1 MKKIIP
7 YGKQTIDND
16 DVKIVAKTL
25 ISDYLTTG
33 PITLKFE
40 KKFKKFV
47 GSKYASSCS
56 SGTSALHLSLL
67 ATNFKKGDVII
78 LPVINFIA
86 SINMSYLLGAKLY
99 FADVDRYTGQMSPK
113 NLEDCIKKNKI
124 KRIKAVITMHNGGN
138 PTNSKSFFKLKKK
151 YKFILIEDAC
161 HSLGGKY
168 NLKNNIRVGSCKY
181 CDLTTFSLH
190 PIKSITT
197 GEGGMIT
204 TNNKKFY
211 KKINLLKNHGIVKK
225 TKKNK
230 NNWSYKII
238 QPGYNYRLSDISCA
252 LGLSQIKKLNSFVF
266 KRNKIFNFYIKH
278 LSNLNDLIF
287 LPPSNHNQF
296 SANHLFIILLNKKKL
311 KISRELLVQKLYKKG
326 IITQIHYIPIYKHP
340 FYRKICKGKFSG
352 AKSYF
357 ANCLSLPIYPDLKI
371 IELKKII
378 NNLKIILQKYKND

>member
-7 YGKQTIDND
+7 YGKQTIEND

-25 ISDYLTTG
+25 KSDYLTTG

-40 KKFKKFV
+40 KKFKNFV

-124 KRIKAVITMHNGGN
+124 KRIKVVITMHNGGN

-168 NLKNNIRVGSCKY
+168 NLKNNIKVGSCKY
-181 CDLTTFSLH
+181 SDLTTFSLH

-225 TKKNK
+225 TKKNR
-230 NNWSYKII
+230 NNWNYKIVS
-238 QPGYNYRLSDISCA
+238 PGFNYRLSDLSCSLGISQLA
-252 LGLSQIKKLNSFVF
+252 KINIFIKK
-266 KRNKIFNFYIKH
+266 RNQISRFYRRK
-278 LSNLNDLIF
+278 LSKYAKYLD
-287 LPPSNHNQF
+287 LPPKHDNEL
-296 SANHLFIILLNKKKL
+296 SAYHLFVILFKKKAL
-311 KISRELLVQKLYKKG
+311 KISREKIMQKLYRKG
-326 IITQIHYIPIYKHP
+326 VITQIHYIPIFFHP
-340 FYRKICKGKFSG
+340 FYKKICRGKFDG
-352 AKSYF
+352 AKYYYN
-357 ANCLSLPIYPDLKI
+357 NCLSLPIFPSIKKEDLNKI
-371 IELKKII
+371 IYCLGNII
-378 NNLKIILQKYKND
+378 RRYKR